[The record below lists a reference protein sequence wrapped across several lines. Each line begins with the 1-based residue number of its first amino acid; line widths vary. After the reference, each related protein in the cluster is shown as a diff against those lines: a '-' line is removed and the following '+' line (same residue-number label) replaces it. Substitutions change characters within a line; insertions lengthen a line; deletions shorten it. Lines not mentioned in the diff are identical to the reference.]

1 MSEDKEVMV
10 EDTSMDISSMNE
22 MEDSSKEEGSN
33 GSSFDLKL
41 IKDYPKARK
50 KVPLYVEYYRVN
62 SFGSDQCY
70 EYRENTQSSYISPYG
85 MEFKTDVQYE
95 IGDIVKIDVNLPN
108 YWNRKKKL
116 VSYQYL
122 EKAQPVCFKV
132 LARVVGKVSAGKKF
146 VVTVENLVIDDLDS
160 QVLTSFIKG
169 TL

>member
-1 MSEDKEVMV
+1 
-10 EDTSMDISSMNE
+10 
-22 MEDSSKEEGSN
+22 
-33 GSSFDLKL
+33 
-41 IKDYPKARK
+41 
-50 KVPLYVEYYRVN
+50 
-62 SFGSDQCY
+62 
-70 EYRENTQSSYISPYG
+70 